1 MEEANS
7 QSYEWYMLWYIYH
20 SPLRIVLALFFS
32 IIWCMVGT
40 WNMTEPLQKYRAISG
55 WIVECTT
62 NPSWSVSHWLKL
74 SYFHSASDEGFKIV
88 TWPCVNVPWCHCYMF
103 NWMRW
108 GFQDQSKLSG
118 YFGNWAEGRHQY
130 LTSLS
135 QPRNSLRKR
144 RTSSAF
150 LQIMIGV
157 VPARCWAEKF
167 SNQTFMKGK
176 SSKVLVLD
184 SVNFTSLSLLET
196 SIC

>member
-1 MEEANS
+1 MYGGDLKHDRAPSKVSSHQRMNCRMHH
-7 QSYEWYMLWYIYH
+7 Q
-20 SPLRIVLALFFS
+20 PLLVR
-32 IIWCMVGT
+32 
-40 WNMTEPLQKYRAISG
+40 
-55 WIVECTT
+55 
-62 NPSWSVSHWLKL
+62 HWLQL
-74 SYFHSASDEGFKIV
+74 SYFHSASDEGSKIV